1 MDVPPPGVVDH
12 PGSNLHKP
20 PNDRINGRLDALA
33 PERRIPNHVE
43 QIVGQTS
50 DEKPCL
56 ICCKPMAARFV
67 PSKRIF
73 PLLYPV
79 LDLSPP
85 IVDRD
90 YSLCFHVRV
99 GYNKS
104 DTGEEFP
111 NMPFDL
117 ADNPSGLIPFLGL
130 VLELDHLDLY
140 AALWR
145 ATGGPL
151 QVRQD
156 DLLQAV
162 VGRKTNEISDSLLFA
177 KLVQVRAG
185 KGRVPTEPKLL
196 EP

>member
-1 MDVPPPGVVDH
+1 MATISTPRGV
-12 PGSNLHKP
+12 
-20 PNDRINGRLDALA
+20 
-33 PERRIPNHVE
+33 
-43 QIVGQTS
+43 
-50 DEKPCL
+50 
-56 ICCKPMAARFV
+56 RFV
-67 PSKRIF
+67 PSKRVF

-79 LDLSPP
+79 FDLSPP

-117 ADNPSGLIPFLGL
+117 TDNSSGLIPFLGL
-130 VLELDHLDLY
+130 VQELDHLDLY
-140 AALWR
+140 AALSR
-145 ATGGPL
+145 ATGGAL

-162 VGRKTNEISDSLLFA
+162 VGRKTDEISDSLLFA
-177 KLVQVRAG
+177 KLVQVWTG
-185 KGRVPTEPKLL
+185 KGRIPTEPKLL